1 MSNPVSLG
9 VSDARLRGHV
19 PALDGVRG
27 IAISMVLLL
36 HFIANAQ
43 SINAAERLVARI
55 LNFGFLGVDLFFVLS
70 GFLITGILIDAK
82 GGAGYFRNF
91 YMRRTLRIF
100 PLYYGVLALI
110 FVVAP
115 LVPYLRGPE
124 LQTLQSEQAWAWFYA
139 VNIAHAIR
147 GYYGFPY
154 IDHFWSLA
162 VEEHFYFVWPF
173 IVWLCP
179 RRRLAGLAAGLA
191 LGALAARMVAAAS
204 GVNEIA
210 IHVLTPFQL
219 DALLFGGFLAA
230 VARTPQGLDT
240 LQRMIRPALIVA
252 ACIFAATHAAD
263 RIDHQLFAASHE
275 LRFSIFTILFGV
287 LIVASLAAPRGSLI
301 ARIVEAPLLRFLG
314 KYSYGLYVFHFF
326 FAHYMMHNA
335 TEFVVARW
343 VGSHSLAV
351 LLQAFAG
358 ILASVAVAMAS
369 YHLYEKRFLALKRFW
384 PARGEAAPAAAT
396 AQAIATEV

>member
-1 MSNPVSLG
+1 MSNPE
-9 VSDARLRGHV
+9 VSDARLGGHV

-36 HFIANAQ
+36 HFVANAQ
-43 SINAAERLVARI
+43 STNAAERLVARV

-82 GGAGYFRNF
+82 GRAGYFRNF

-100 PLYYGVLALI
+100 PLYYGVLALV

-115 LVPYLRGPE
+115 LVPCLRGPE
-124 LQTLQSEQAWAWFYA
+124 LQTLSAEQAWAWFYGI
-139 VNIAHAIR
+139 NIAHALR

-173 IVWLCP
+173 IVWLCS
-179 RRRLAGLAAGLA
+179 RRRLAGLAACLA
-191 LGALAARMVAAAS
+191 LGALAGRMVAAAS

-219 DALLFGGFLAA
+219 DALFFGGFLAA
-230 VARTPQGLDT
+230 VARAPQGLDA
-240 LQRMIRPALIVA
+240 LQRLIRPALIVA
-252 ACIFAATHAAD
+252 GGIFVATQAAD
-263 RIDHQLFAASHE
+263 GIDHRLFAANHE

-287 LIVASLAAPRGSLI
+287 LIVGSLAANRGSPL
-301 ARIVEAPLLRFLG
+301 ARIIESPLLRFLG
-314 KYSYGLYVFHFF
+314 KYSYGIYVFHFF
-326 FAHYMMHNA
+326 FAYYMMHNS

-351 LLQAFAG
+351 LVQALMG
-358 ILASVAVAMAS
+358 IAASVAIAMAS

-384 PARGEAAPAAAT
+384 PARGDAAPAAVT
-396 AQAIATEV
+396 PSAIASEA